1 MIVDGAAFTVRATD
15 PEPRINHLGQPA
27 QRLRCAS
34 VLKPLYFW
42 AASSLPAFR
51 GDPEGW
57 AALAEPAVTVSANDP
72 TVAIWQ
78 SCGPDALLDAIAEM
92 TGVRWHSDPSA
103 ERSFGRVLVRADE
116 VARAYAA
123 LTVSSWSDDVAAAR
137 LLGWMRAVPDRQTFG
152 ARAAA
157 AQALGVGPADV
168 GVKAGWYLDADE
180 TALRTH
186 AVTVTVTGPAGG
198 TARGTA
204 VLTAL
209 PVSETVQAGY
219 ATTYVQGEEVL
230 PIHWDVAAET
240 VSRTTASLL

>member
-1 MIVDGAAFTVRATD
+1 MIVDGATFTVRAAD
-15 PEPRINHLGQPA
+15 PEPRITQLGQPA
-27 QRLRCAS
+27 PRVRCAS

-42 AASSLPAFR
+42 AASTLPAFR
-51 GDPEGW
+51 DDPDGW
-57 AALAEPAVTVSANDP
+57 AVLAGPAVTVSANDP

-78 SCGPDALLDAIAEM
+78 SSGPDALLDAIARL
-92 TGVRWHSDPSA
+92 TGVHWHSDPNA

-123 LTVSSWSDDVAAAR
+123 LAVSALSGDAPAGQ

-152 ARAAA
+152 ARTAAS
-157 AQALGVGPADV
+157 QALGVAEADI
-168 GVKAGWYLDADE
+168 GVKTGWYLDADE

-186 AVTVTVTGPAGG
+186 AVTVTDTADG

-209 PVSETVQAGY
+209 PVSETVRAGY

-240 VSRTTASLL
+240 ISRTTASLL